1 MRKLTITLVNTTTY
15 CSTWRI
21 KTMNNTNKP
30 WKFRKGL
37 NKLTPGNSNP
47 GDENPPKLPNH
58 NQYSQPYSGNDLTLI
73 LFLSKRGM
81 SRSPLAR
88 EMMRTLLDGSELF
101 GRVRPSSRG
110 VTPAYDQCPIDA
122 RMSKFSNKLGYFL
135 QGFSRF
141 VTIPDLAS
149 ADIIITLD
157 QESEEFVHNH
167 KSYIRGIAKPLGIF
181 FSPGCDPYVNDPYE
195 RGEEEDVDDHYDEI
209 VSSIGYGCSK
219 LYAQL
224 PSLIG

>member
-1 MRKLTITLVNTTTY
+1 
-15 CSTWRI
+15 
-21 KTMNNTNKP
+21 MNNTNKP
-30 WKFRKGL
+30 WNKEKFSH
-37 NKLTPGNSNP
+37 NI
-47 GDENPPKLPNH
+47 GDNFSRPNLPANH
-58 NQYSQPYSGNDLTLI
+58 ADHQSYSGNELTKI

-88 EMMRTLLDGSELF
+88 EMMRTLLGGTQLF
-101 GRVRPSSRG
+101 GRVRTSSRG
-110 VTPAYDQCPIDA
+110 VTEAYDQCPIDA
-122 RMSKFSNKLGYFL
+122 RMSKFSTKLGYFL

-141 VTIPDLAS
+141 ATIPDLAS

-157 QESEEFVHNH
+157 HESEEFVNLH
-167 KSYIRGIAKPLGIF
+167 KSFIRGISRPLGIF
-181 FSPGCDPYVNDPYE
+181 FSPGSDPYIQDPYE
-195 RGEEEDVDDHYDEI
+195 RGEDEDVDDHYDEI

>member
-1 MRKLTITLVNTTTY
+1 
-15 CSTWRI
+15 
-21 KTMNNTNKP
+21 MNNTNKP
-30 WKFRKGL
+30 WKLGRNFNNNDEGGL
-37 NKLTPGNSNP
+37 DSNRENTSNFPQQNS
-47 GDENPPKLPNH
+47 H
-58 NQYSQPYSGNDLTLI
+58 HHSYSGNELTKI

-88 EMMRTLLDGSELF
+88 EMMRTLLEGSQLF
-101 GRVRPSSRG
+101 GRVRTSSRG
-110 VTPAYDQCPIDA
+110 VTQAYDQCPIDA

-141 VTIPDLAS
+141 ATIPDIAS
-149 ADIIITLD
+149 ADIIVTLD
-157 QESEEFVHNH
+157 HESEEFVKIN
-167 KSYIRGIAKPLGIF
+167 KSFIRGLSRPLGIF
-181 FSPGCDPYVNDPYE
+181 FSPGSDPYVKDPYE
-195 RGEEEDVDDHYDEI
+195 RGEDEDVDDHYDEI

>member
-1 MRKLTITLVNTTTY
+1 
-15 CSTWRI
+15 
-21 KTMNNTNKP
+21 MNNTNKP
-30 WKFRKGL
+30 WEREKSPNNTNENSFR
-37 NKLTPGNSNP
+37 S
-47 GDENPPKLPNH
+47 KLPADNAG
-58 NQYSQPYSGNDLTLI
+58 NRFYSGSELTKI

-88 EMMRTLLDGSELF
+88 EMMRTLLEGTQLC
-101 GRVRPSSRG
+101 GRVRTSSRG
-110 VTPAYDQCPIDA
+110 VTQAYDQCPIDA
-122 RMSKFSNKLGYFL
+122 RMSKFSTELGYFL

-141 VTIPDLAS
+141 ATIPDLAS

-157 QESEEFVHNH
+157 QESEEFVKLNN
-167 KSYIRGIAKPLGIF
+167 SYIRGISRPLGIF
-181 FSPGCDPYVNDPYE
+181 FSPGSDPYIQDPYE
-195 RGEEEDVDDHYDEI
+195 RGEDEDVDDHYDEI

>member
-1 MRKLTITLVNTTTY
+1 
-15 CSTWRI
+15 
-21 KTMNNTNKP
+21 MNNTNQP
-30 WKFRKGL
+30 WKLRKGL
-37 NKLTPGNSNP
+37 NNSNSDDFRSD
-47 GDENPPKLPNH
+47 DENPPKHPNQ
-58 NQYSQPYSGNDLTLI
+58 NFGDQPYNGNDLTKI

-110 VTPAYDQCPIDA
+110 VTQAYDQCPIDA

-157 QESEEFVHNH
+157 QDSEDFVQLH
-167 KSYIRGIAKPLGIF
+167 KSYIRGLARPIGIF
-181 FSPGCDPYVNDPYE
+181 FSPGSDPYVNDPYE
-195 RGEEEDVDDHYDEI
+195 RGDGEDVDDHYDEI
-209 VSSIGYGCSK
+209 VSSIEYGCSK

>member
-1 MRKLTITLVNTTTY
+1 
-15 CSTWRI
+15 
-21 KTMNNTNKP
+21 MNNTNKP
-30 WKFRKGL
+30 W
-37 NKLTPGNSNP
+37 NKEKSSHNIDDNFSRPNLPSNNADHQSSGGNELT
-47 GDENPPKLPNH
+47 
-58 NQYSQPYSGNDLTLI
+58 QI

-88 EMMRTLLDGSELF
+88 EMMRTLLEGTQLF
-101 GRVRPSSRG
+101 GRVRTSSRG
-110 VTPAYDQCPIDA
+110 VTEAYDQCPIDA
-122 RMSKFSNKLGYFL
+122 RMSKFSTKLGYFL

-141 VTIPDLAS
+141 ATIPDLAS

-157 QESEEFVHNH
+157 HESEEFVNLH
-167 KSYIRGIAKPLGIF
+167 KSFIRGLSRPLGIF
-181 FSPGCDPYVNDPYE
+181 FSPGSDPYIQDPYE
-195 RGEEEDVDDHYDEI
+195 RGEDEDVDDHYDEI

>member
-1 MRKLTITLVNTTTY
+1 
-15 CSTWRI
+15 
-21 KTMNNTNKP
+21 MNNTNKP
-30 WKFRKGL
+30 W
-37 NKLTPGNSNP
+37 NKEKDSHNIDDNFSRPN
-47 GDENPPKLPNH
+47 LPADNADD
-58 NQYSQPYSGNDLTLI
+58 QSYSGNGLTKI

-88 EMMRTLLDGSELF
+88 EMMRTLLEGTQLF
-101 GRVRPSSRG
+101 GRVRTSSRG
-110 VTPAYDQCPIDA
+110 VTQAYDQCPIDA
-122 RMSKFSNKLGYFL
+122 RMSKFSTKLGYFL

-141 VTIPDLAS
+141 ATIPDLAS

-157 QESEEFVHNH
+157 HESEDFVNSH
-167 KSYIRGIAKPLGIF
+167 KTFVRGISRPLGIF
-181 FSPGCDPYVNDPYE
+181 FSPGSDPYIQDPYE
-195 RGEEEDVDDHYDEI
+195 RGEDEDVDDHYDEI

>member
-1 MRKLTITLVNTTTY
+1 
-15 CSTWRI
+15 
-21 KTMNNTNKP
+21 MNNTNKP
-30 WKFRKGL
+30 WNKEKFSH
-37 NKLTPGNSNP
+37 NI
-47 GDENPPKLPNH
+47 GDNFSRPNLPANH
-58 NQYSQPYSGNDLTLI
+58 ADHQSYSGNELTKI

-88 EMMRTLLDGSELF
+88 EMMRTLLGGTQLF
-101 GRVRPSSRG
+101 GRVRTSSRC
-110 VTPAYDQCPIDA
+110 VTEAYDQCPIDA
-122 RMSKFSNKLGYFL
+122 RMSKFSTKLGYFL

-141 VTIPDLAS
+141 ATIPDLAS

-157 QESEEFVHNH
+157 HESEEFVNLH
-167 KSYIRGIAKPLGIF
+167 KSFIRGISRPLGIF
-181 FSPGCDPYVNDPYE
+181 FSPGSDPYIQDPYE
-195 RGEEEDVDDHYDEI
+195 RGEDEDVDDHYDEI

>member
-1 MRKLTITLVNTTTY
+1 
-15 CSTWRI
+15 
-21 KTMNNTNKP
+21 MNNTNKP
-30 WKFRKGL
+30 W
-37 NKLTPGNSNP
+37 NKEKSSHNI
-47 GDENPPKLPNH
+47 DENYSRPNLPANH
-58 NQYSQPYSGNDLTLI
+58 ADHQSYSGNELTKI

-88 EMMRTLLDGSELF
+88 EMMRNLLEGTQLF
-101 GRVRPSSRG
+101 GRVRTSSRG
-110 VTPAYDQCPIDA
+110 VTEAYDQCPIDA
-122 RMSKFSNKLGYFL
+122 RMSKFSTKLGYFL

-141 VTIPDLAS
+141 ATIPDLAS

-157 QESEEFVHNH
+157 HESEEFVNLH
-167 KSYIRGIAKPLGIF
+167 KSFIRGISRPLGIF
-181 FSPGCDPYVNDPYE
+181 FSPGSDPYIQDPYE
-195 RGEEEDVDDHYDEI
+195 RGEDEDVDDHYDEI

>member
-1 MRKLTITLVNTTTY
+1 
-15 CSTWRI
+15 
-21 KTMNNTNKP
+21 MNNTNKP
-30 WKFRKGL
+30 W
-37 NKLTPGNSNP
+37 NKEKSSHNIDDNFSRPNLPSNNADHQSYRGNELT
-47 GDENPPKLPNH
+47 K
-58 NQYSQPYSGNDLTLI
+58 I

-88 EMMRTLLDGSELF
+88 EMMRTLLEGTQLF
-101 GRVRPSSRG
+101 GRVRTSSRG
-110 VTPAYDQCPIDA
+110 VTEAYDQCPIDA
-122 RMSKFSNKLGYFL
+122 RMSKFSTKLGYFL

-141 VTIPDLAS
+141 ATIPDLAS

-157 QESEEFVHNH
+157 HESEEFVNLH
-167 KSYIRGIAKPLGIF
+167 KSFIRGLSRPLGIF
-181 FSPGCDPYVNDPYE
+181 FSHGSDPYIQDPYE
-195 RGEEEDVDDHYDEI
+195 RGEDEDVDDHYDEI

>member
-1 MRKLTITLVNTTTY
+1 
-15 CSTWRI
+15 
-21 KTMNNTNKP
+21 MNNTNKP
-30 WKFRKGL
+30 WEREKSPNNTNENSFR
-37 NKLTPGNSNP
+37 S
-47 GDENPPKLPNH
+47 KLPADNAG
-58 NQYSQPYSGNDLTLI
+58 NRFYSGSELTKI

-88 EMMRTLLDGSELF
+88 EMMRTLLEGTQLF
-101 GRVRPSSRG
+101 GRVRTSSRG
-110 VTPAYDQCPIDA
+110 VTQAYDQCPIDA
-122 RMSKFSNKLGYFL
+122 RMSKFSTELGYFL

-141 VTIPDLAS
+141 ATIPDLAS

-157 QESEEFVHNH
+157 QESEEFVKLNN
-167 KSYIRGIAKPLGIF
+167 SYIRGISRPLGIF
-181 FSPGCDPYVNDPYE
+181 FSPGSDPYIQDPYE
-195 RGEEEDVDDHYDEI
+195 RGEDEDVDDHYDEI

>member
-1 MRKLTITLVNTTTY
+1 
-15 CSTWRI
+15 
-21 KTMNNTNKP
+21 MNNTNKP
-30 WKFRKGL
+30 W
-37 NKLTPGNSNP
+37 NKEKSTHNI
-47 GDENPPKLPNH
+47 DENYSRPNLPANH
-58 NQYSQPYSGNDLTLI
+58 ADHQSYSGNEITKI

-88 EMMRTLLDGSELF
+88 EMMRTLLEGTQLF
-101 GRVRPSSRG
+101 GRVRASSRG
-110 VTPAYDQCPIDA
+110 VTEAYDQCPIDA
-122 RMSKFSNKLGYFL
+122 RMSKFSTKLGYFL

-141 VTIPDLAS
+141 ATIPDLAS

-157 QESEEFVHNH
+157 HESEEFVNLH
-167 KSYIRGIAKPLGIF
+167 KSFIRGISRPLGIF
-181 FSPGCDPYVNDPYE
+181 FSPGSDPYIQDPYE
-195 RGEEEDVDDHYDEI
+195 RGEDEDVDDHYDEI

>member
-1 MRKLTITLVNTTTY
+1 
-15 CSTWRI
+15 
-21 KTMNNTNKP
+21 MNNTNKP
-30 WKFRKGL
+30 W
-37 NKLTPGNSNP
+37 NKEKDSHNIDDNFSRPN
-47 GDENPPKLPNH
+47 LPADNASR
-58 NQYSQPYSGNDLTLI
+58 QSYSGNGLTKI

-88 EMMRTLLDGSELF
+88 EMMRTLLEGTQLF
-101 GRVRPSSRG
+101 GRVRTSSRG
-110 VTPAYDQCPIDA
+110 VTQAYDQCPIDA
-122 RMSKFSNKLGYFL
+122 RMSRFSTKLGYFL

-141 VTIPDLAS
+141 ATIPDLAS

-157 QESEEFVHNH
+157 HESEEFVNLH
-167 KSYIRGIAKPLGIF
+167 KAFVRGISRPLGIF
-181 FSPGCDPYVNDPYE
+181 FSPGSDPYIQDPYE
-195 RGEEEDVDDHYDEI
+195 RGEDEDVDDHYDEI

>member
-1 MRKLTITLVNTTTY
+1 
-15 CSTWRI
+15 
-21 KTMNNTNKP
+21 MNNTNKP
-30 WKFRKGL
+30 W
-37 NKLTPGNSNP
+37 NKEKSSHNI
-47 GDENPPKLPNH
+47 DENYSRPNLPANH
-58 NQYSQPYSGNDLTLI
+58 ADHQSYSGNELTKI

-88 EMMRTLLDGSELF
+88 EMMRTLLEGTQLF
-101 GRVRPSSRG
+101 GRVRASSRG
-110 VTPAYDQCPIDA
+110 VTEAYDQCPIDA
-122 RMSKFSNKLGYFL
+122 RMSKFSTKLGYFL

-141 VTIPDLAS
+141 ATIPDLAS

-157 QESEEFVHNH
+157 HESEEFVNLH
-167 KSYIRGIAKPLGIF
+167 KSFIRGISRPLGIF
-181 FSPGCDPYVNDPYE
+181 FSPGSDPYIQDPYE
-195 RGEEEDVDDHYDEI
+195 RGEDEDVDDHYDEI

>member
-1 MRKLTITLVNTTTY
+1 
-15 CSTWRI
+15 
-21 KTMNNTNKP
+21 MNNTNKP
-30 WKFRKGL
+30 WEREKSPNNTNENSFR
-37 NKLTPGNSNP
+37 S
-47 GDENPPKLPNH
+47 KLPADNAG
-58 NQYSQPYSGNDLTLI
+58 NPIYSGSELTKI

-88 EMMRTLLDGSELF
+88 EMMRTLLEGTQLF
-101 GRVRPSSRG
+101 GRVRTSSRG
-110 VTPAYDQCPIDA
+110 VTQAYDQCPIDA
-122 RMSKFSNKLGYFL
+122 RMSKFSTELGYFL

-141 VTIPDLAS
+141 ATIPDLAS

-157 QESEEFVHNH
+157 QESEEFVKLNN
-167 KSYIRGIAKPLGIF
+167 SYIRGISRPLGIF
-181 FSPGCDPYVNDPYE
+181 FSPGSDPYIQDPYE
-195 RGEEEDVDDHYDEI
+195 RGEDEDVDDHYDEI

>member
-1 MRKLTITLVNTTTY
+1 
-15 CSTWRI
+15 
-21 KTMNNTNKP
+21 MNNKNKP
-30 WKFRKGL
+30 W
-37 NKLTPGNSNP
+37 NKEKSSHNIDDNFSRPNLPSNNADHQSYGGNELT
-47 GDENPPKLPNH
+47 K
-58 NQYSQPYSGNDLTLI
+58 I

-88 EMMRTLLDGSELF
+88 EMMRTLLEGTQFF
-101 GRVRPSSRG
+101 GRVRTSSRG
-110 VTPAYDQCPIDA
+110 VTEAYDQCPIDA
-122 RMSKFSNKLGYFL
+122 RMSKFSTKLGYFL

-141 VTIPDLAS
+141 ATIPDLAS

-157 QESEEFVHNH
+157 HESEEFVNLH
-167 KSYIRGIAKPLGIF
+167 KSFIRGTSRPLGKF
-181 FSPGCDPYVNDPYE
+181 FSPGSDPYIQDPYE
-195 RGEEEDVDDHYDEI
+195 RGEDEDVDDHYDEI

>member
-1 MRKLTITLVNTTTY
+1 
-15 CSTWRI
+15 
-21 KTMNNTNKP
+21 MNNTNKP
-30 WKFRKGL
+30 WEREKSPNNTNENSFR
-37 NKLTPGNSNP
+37 S
-47 GDENPPKLPNH
+47 KLPADNAG
-58 NQYSQPYSGNDLTLI
+58 NPIYSGSELTKI

-88 EMMRTLLDGSELF
+88 EMMRTLLEGTQLC
-101 GRVRPSSRG
+101 GRVRTSSRG
-110 VTPAYDQCPIDA
+110 VTQAYDQCPIDA
-122 RMSKFSNKLGYFL
+122 RMSKFSTELGYFL

-141 VTIPDLAS
+141 ATIPDLAS

-157 QESEEFVHNH
+157 QESEEFVKLNN
-167 KSYIRGIAKPLGIF
+167 SYIRGISRPLGIF
-181 FSPGCDPYVNDPYE
+181 FSPGSDPYIQDPYE
-195 RGEEEDVDDHYDEI
+195 RGEDEDVDDHYDEI

>member
-1 MRKLTITLVNTTTY
+1 
-15 CSTWRI
+15 
-21 KTMNNTNKP
+21 MNNTNKP
-30 WKFRKGL
+30 WNKEKFSH
-37 NKLTPGNSNP
+37 NI
-47 GDENPPKLPNH
+47 GDNFSRPNLPANH
-58 NQYSQPYSGNDLTLI
+58 ADHQSYSGNELTKI

-88 EMMRTLLDGSELF
+88 EMMRTLLEGTQLF
-101 GRVRPSSRG
+101 GRVRASSRG
-110 VTPAYDQCPIDA
+110 VTEAYDQCPIDA
-122 RMSKFSNKLGYFL
+122 RMSKFSTKLGYFL

-141 VTIPDLAS
+141 ATIPDLAS

-157 QESEEFVHNH
+157 HESEEFVNLH
-167 KSYIRGIAKPLGIF
+167 KSFIRGISRPLGIF
-181 FSPGCDPYVNDPYE
+181 FSPGSDPYIQDPYE
-195 RGEEEDVDDHYDEI
+195 RGEDEDVDDHYDEI

>member
-1 MRKLTITLVNTTTY
+1 
-15 CSTWRI
+15 
-21 KTMNNTNKP
+21 MNNTNKP
-30 WKFRKGL
+30 W
-37 NKLTPGNSNP
+37 NKEKSSHNIDDNFSSPNLPSNNADHQSYGGNELT
-47 GDENPPKLPNH
+47 K
-58 NQYSQPYSGNDLTLI
+58 I

-88 EMMRTLLDGSELF
+88 EMMRTLLEGTQLF
-101 GRVRPSSRG
+101 GRVRTSSRG
-110 VTPAYDQCPIDA
+110 VTEAYDQCPIDA
-122 RMSKFSNKLGYFL
+122 RMSKFSTKLGYFL

-141 VTIPDLAS
+141 ATIPDLAS

-157 QESEEFVHNH
+157 HESEEFVNLH
-167 KSYIRGIAKPLGIF
+167 KSFIRGLSRPLGIF
-181 FSPGCDPYVNDPYE
+181 FSPGSDPYIQDPYE
-195 RGEEEDVDDHYDEI
+195 RGEDEDVDDHYDEI